1 MKTEKTNKEI
11 ANDITEIGAHLFIE
25 GGKAWL
31 KMFSV
36 IFIQVVIQIFTLVIG
51 QFALGFAINCLIL
64 AGIGL
69 KLRKIKKK
77 KGEM

>member
-1 MKTEKTNKEI
+1 
-11 ANDITEIGAHLFIE
+11 
-25 GGKAWL
+25 
-31 KMFSV
+31 MFSV